1 MIKLRKQKNK
11 VAKIKDPACLNCG
24 YPFSGQ
30 EKFCP
35 ECGQENKG
43 NKITFGS
50 FVYEIFNGF
59 ISFDAKFWRTIIP
72 LLNNPGKVSKNYV
85 EGKRSRYSNPFRFY
99 LTVSIFFFLIV
110 GLSISKS
117 KFEELTKES
126 KDDIVEVMKD
136 DFNKGKEAL
145 SEKELD
151 SIKKEVSDKMNSS
164 FIPIPEA
171 TKNQILKEIEKDVKD
186 TTSIKIAPGN
196 RISFGGTTRIDK
208 FIQYQKDYPDSKI
221 DTALD
226 SLGYDKNFTNR
237 FLYTRA
243 KAANS
248 IVKKENRE
256 KYFGDLLSY
265 GSISLFIFLP
275 FFTLFL
281 KLFYIRRKFTYVDH
295 LIFVF
300 HTQTVFFMLL
310 TMYYLISFF
319 TDIDISNVW
328 IFLILFLIY
337 LFIAMRKFYQQGFF
351 KTFIKFIM
359 LNMVYIFLGSFGII
373 IVGLISFVFY

>member
-1 MIKLRKQKNK
+1 M
-11 VAKIKDPACLNCG
+11 
-24 YPFSGQ
+24 
-30 EKFCP
+30 
-35 ECGQENKG
+35 
-43 NKITFGS
+43 
-50 FVYEIFNGF
+50 
-59 ISFDAKFWRTIIP
+59 
-72 LLNNPGKVSKNYV
+72 
-85 EGKRSRYSNPFRFY
+85 
-99 LTVSIFFFLIV
+99 IV

>member
-1 MIKLRKQKNK
+1 
-11 VAKIKDPACLNCG
+11 
-24 YPFSGQ
+24 
-30 EKFCP
+30 
-35 ECGQENKG
+35 
-43 NKITFGS
+43 
-50 FVYEIFNGF
+50 
-59 ISFDAKFWRTIIP
+59 
-72 LLNNPGKVSKNYV
+72 
-85 EGKRSRYSNPFRFY
+85 
-99 LTVSIFFFLIV
+99 LIV

-221 DTALD
+221 DAALD

>member
-1 MIKLRKQKNK
+1 M
-11 VAKIKDPACLNCG
+11 
-24 YPFSGQ
+24 
-30 EKFCP
+30 
-35 ECGQENKG
+35 
-43 NKITFGS
+43 
-50 FVYEIFNGF
+50 
-59 ISFDAKFWRTIIP
+59 
-72 LLNNPGKVSKNYV
+72 
-85 EGKRSRYSNPFRFY
+85 
-99 LTVSIFFFLIV
+99 IV

-126 KDDIVEVMKD
+126 KDDIVEVIKD

-221 DTALD
+221 DAALD

-310 TMYYLISFF
+310 TMFYLISFF